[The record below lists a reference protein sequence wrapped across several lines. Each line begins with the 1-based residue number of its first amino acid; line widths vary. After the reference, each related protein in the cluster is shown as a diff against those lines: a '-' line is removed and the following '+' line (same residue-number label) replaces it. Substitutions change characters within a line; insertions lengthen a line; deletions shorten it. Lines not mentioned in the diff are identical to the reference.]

1 VTGKVPPKIENPV
14 PVVEPELMVAGA
26 VPLEVTVTDFVTA
39 VPTETLPNAR
49 ELTPK
54 LRTGFDAFN
63 CNTRLCDEAFAVA
76 DTVAVCDVL
85 TEATLALNDA
95 AEAPEA
101 MVTAAGTVTE
111 LLLLATL
118 MLSPTDG
125 AAEVKDTVHTVVAAP
140 VNALLAQDRALIE
153 GVSVD
158 AAPLRLTVVV
168 FLTLPWLAV
177 SVTTCEGVTAD
188 MFAVKL
194 VLVVPEGTRTEAGT
208 VTTLLLLARPTVRPP
223 LGAGALNVNLQ
234 PSVPAT
240 IMVVLAQLRPVREAE
255 DELEPFPCSFTA
267 LATVTFVLVIAVTLS
282 WPIESVADAGS

>member
-1 VTGKVPPKIENPV
+1 MTGKVPPKIENPV
-14 PVVEPELMVAGA
+14 PVMEPELMEAGA

-39 VPTETLPNAR
+39 VPTETLPNAS
-49 ELTPK
+49 EFALT
-54 LRTGFDAFN
+54 LRTGFGAFN
-63 CNTRLCDEAFAVA
+63 CNTKLFDEAFAVA
-76 DTVAVCDVL
+76 DSVAVCDVL

-101 MVTAAGTVTE
+101 MFTAAGTVTE

-118 MLSPTDG
+118 TLSPTDG

-140 VNALLAQDRALIE
+140 VNALLAQDRALTE
-153 GVSVD
+153 GVSGDV
-158 AAPLRLTVVV
+158 APLRLIVVV

-177 SVTTCEGVTAD
+177 RVTTCEGVTAD

-194 VLVVPEGTRTEAGT
+194 ALVAPEGTATEAGT
-208 VTTLLLLARPTVRPP
+208 VTTPLLLARPTVRPLP
-223 LGAGALNVNLQ
+223 GAGALNVNLQ
-234 PSVPAT
+234 LSVPAT
-240 IMVVLAQLRPVREAE
+240 IIVVLAQLRPVREAE

-267 LATVTFVLVIAVTLS
+267 LATVRFVLVIAVTLS